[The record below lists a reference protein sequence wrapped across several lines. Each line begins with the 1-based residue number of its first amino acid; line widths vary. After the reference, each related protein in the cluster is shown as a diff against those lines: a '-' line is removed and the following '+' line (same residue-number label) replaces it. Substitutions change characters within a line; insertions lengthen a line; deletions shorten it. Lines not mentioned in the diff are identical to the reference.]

1 MESKILSAKYNSGDT
16 PLRLGNLEIP
26 CYVLEDGTRVFSGRG
41 IQKVLG
47 YGDKRGQWL
56 QDFVTKSDLTPI
68 FSSGENS
75 VYNKI
80 TNPIKFNRNGAGG
93 SQSTTYG
100 YEVTILIDLC
110 SIIIDTN
117 RSGVFN
123 DMVVVNNADI
133 IIRSVAKVR
142 IIALVDEATGYNK
155 VKERAKDE
163 LQKFLNRFLSEEASK
178 WVKTFNDSFFE
189 MIYKMRGWDWKM
201 TNKKPGVVGQ
211 WINDIVYK
219 RLAPG
224 VYLELQDLNPKDENG
239 HRKEKH
245 HQYLSNETGKPMLK
259 GYLNTI
265 EALGRAAD
273 YDWDV
278 FMTLLNKA
286 YPVQAQQYD
295 TLLDK

>member
-1 MESKILSAKYNSGDT
+1 MEGKILSAKYNSGET

-41 IQKVLG
+41 IQKILG
-47 YGDKRGQWL
+47 STSPSGSWL
-56 QDFVTKSDLTPI
+56 SRFISDEAKKDH
-68 FSSGENS
+68 FQAGENS
-75 VYNKI
+75 ILARIN
-80 TNPIKFNRNGAGG
+80 NPIKFNRNTSGG
-93 SQSTTYG
+93 SQSMTNG
-100 YEVTILIDLC
+100 YEVTLLIDIC
-110 SIIIDTN
+110 IAIIDLDAAGIN
-117 RSGVFN
+117 IDPIIVS
-123 DMVVVNNADI
+123 NANI
-133 IIRSVAKVR
+133 ILRAVAKVG

-273 YDWDV
+273 YDWDT
-278 FMTLLNKA
+278 FMALLNKA